1 MKDSVKDSM
10 KDSWTFIG
18 LVALSIL
25 YLFEVD
31 VTRLTWLNGAAF
43 VIIAVTLV
51 PLLISIIRKI
61 TAFVKRRKEKK
72 PQNGLWRSQIE
83 NLSGPAAQHRRR

>member
-1 MKDSVKDSM
+1 MKDSM

-31 VTRLTWLNGAAF
+31 VTKLTWLNGAAF

-51 PLLISIIRKI
+51 PLLISIICK
-61 TAFVKRRKEKK
+61 AVSFFKLRKEKK
-72 PQNGLWRSQIE
+72 EAKQAKALEESR
-83 NLSGPAAQHRRR
+83 

>member
-1 MKDSVKDSM
+1 MGGIKMKDSVKDSM

-72 PQNGLWRSQIE
+72 
-83 NLSGPAAQHRRR
+83 AAKRALEESN

>member
-1 MKDSVKDSM
+1 MKDSM

-31 VTRLTWLNGAAF
+31 VTKLTWLNGAAF

-61 TAFVKRRKEKK
+61 VSFFKQRKEKK
-72 PQNGLWRSQIE
+72 
-83 NLSGPAAQHRRR
+83 AARQEKALEESH